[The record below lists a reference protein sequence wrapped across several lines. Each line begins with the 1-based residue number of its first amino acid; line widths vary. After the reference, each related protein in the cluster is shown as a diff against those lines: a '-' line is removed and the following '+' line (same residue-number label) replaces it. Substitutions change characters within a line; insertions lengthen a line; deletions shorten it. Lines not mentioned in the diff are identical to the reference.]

1 MPKSWGAGDG
11 PYRFLRLTRD
21 DAPRSRPGWCVYPS
35 GFDATPEVE
44 VICGGRNSK
53 KPSAAAIW
61 RQGNLLHFG
70 FEPDPSA
77 YNEVGRALLTNA
89 IVYASR
95 FGDDRP
101 LFREKSPFKSKGR
114 GRRPITPDFVGQWRD
129 KFNVK
134 MIDYWFEP
142 ELLAAVPRDDA
153 EIFWAWFDANRPF
166 LRTTEAGKL
175 AFDEEARALGAKPRA
190 ASFFAD
196 TIAMLDRGDR
206 ARAQK
211 LLARYA
217 PEGAPKSEAGAEIWS
232 TWWRDNGPYLYWS
245 ESDGHRWALDRLA
258 KRRGIPTGECRGPK
272 RAGPYPLPR

>member
-1 MPKSWGAGDG
+1 MRLLRDGASSG
-11 PYRFLRLTRD
+11 
-21 DAPRSRPGWCVYPS
+21 RPGWCVYPN

-53 KPSAAAIW
+53 KPTAAAIW

-77 YNEVGRALLTNA
+77 YNDVGRALLTNA

-95 FGDDRP
+95 FADDRP
-101 LFREKSPFKSKGR
+101 LFRVKSPFKSGGR
-114 GRRPITPDFVGQWRD
+114 TRRPITPDFVERWR
-129 KFNVK
+129 KQFKVG
-134 MIDYWFEP
+134 MVRHWFDEA
-142 ELLAAVPRDDA
+142 LLPSVPHDDA
-153 EIFWAWFDANRPF
+153 ESFWAWFDANRAF
-166 LRTTEAGKL
+166 LCTNEGGKL
-175 AFDEEARALGAKPRA
+175 VFDEAARALGAKPRS

-217 PEGAPKSEAGAEIWS
+217 PEGAPAADAGADAWS
-232 TWWRDNGPYLYWS
+232 AWWRDNGPYLYWL
-245 ESDGHRWALDRLA
+245 ESDGQRWALDRLA
-258 KRRGIPTGECRGPK
+258 KKRGIPTAECRGPQ
-272 RAGPYPLPR
+272 RAGPDPLER